1 MPAIRTACPD
11 LVGVDGCPGGWLAVI
26 EQRSGPIVARA
37 FESFAEI
44 LEAMPS
50 SAWIGVDIPMGLP
63 DAGARECEREARQ
76 ILGRQRMS
84 SVFSAPLRRC
94 LAATSYQEA
103 CGIRARIEGKKMSR
117 QAYGI
122 LPKIREVDRLLR
134 RDPRLQRRV
143 VEVHPEVS
151 FAIWNGGH
159 AMKHSKKSLPGRAE
173 RCALIERVWPGMVD
187 RARESL
193 RGKGCARDD
202 LVDAFA
208 ALWTLRRWVV
218 GKALILGDPTCED
231 RHWLVMRIVA

>member
-1 MPAIRTACPD
+1 
-11 LVGVDGCPGGWLAVI
+11 
-26 EQRSGPIVARA
+26 
-37 FESFAEI
+37 
-44 LEAMPS
+44 
-50 SAWIGVDIPMGLP
+50 MGLP